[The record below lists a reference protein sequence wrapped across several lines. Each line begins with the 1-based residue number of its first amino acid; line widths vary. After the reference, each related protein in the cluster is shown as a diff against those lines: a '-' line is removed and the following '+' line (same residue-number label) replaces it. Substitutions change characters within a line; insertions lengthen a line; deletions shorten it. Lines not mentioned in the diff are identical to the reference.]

1 MRVVDRRRPEEIAVA
16 LIRYAAINVVRSRR
30 RTITAMIGVLLAIT
44 FVSGTFI
51 AIDSSTRA
59 TLDAFLANLP
69 SDIDFEARAS
79 ANGTQLREAVEAV
92 PGVLRVAVTRFTGIG
107 KVESSATPSPLN
119 AQVIGVEPNR
129 LPSALEEI
137 TVIAGSFSLPRGKA
151 ALSEDLAARLNVS
164 AGAIVSLRLSSF
176 DPTNQTDPRVNVT
189 VTAVFS
195 GVRSEGGSVSTP
207 LAVVHVED
215 AAWYEEQ
222 LGYASAG
229 NGLTGE
235 VRIDRAQ
242 VLDPYDTEASLGNV
256 ARLDRQVNSVLGLFG
271 GHITS
276 DAVPNALSS
285 FANALT
291 IQRIFYLGL
300 SAPVLLLG
308 IYLGAI
314 GIDLSHAERR
324 RELAVLR
331 TRGASRDQTLGLLLL
346 EAALGGVIAALIGL
360 AAGVGLSRLL
370 LAYVSLF
377 STASTPQYELVVLS
391 PATVATVAGLS
402 VLFMAATSYRSAQRT
417 ANLPIVETLR
427 YYAPG
432 ETHIR
437 YRPSWDALLVTLA
450 VLTYVMVVYSRY
462 QAGFV
467 TFLIGPLFIV
477 LLPLAP
483 IFLMVGSSRLLTRSS
498 SRVYEAASRVNRP
511 FTKNLHYVITRN
523 LQRNPRRAANVA
535 VIIALGLAFGMFT
548 LVTFSSQLAYQESQL
563 RAEIGAD
570 IAVNAPPSDP
580 GFAASVRALPE
591 VEGLTLVRRLYVPPN
606 LGYADVFALDPETYL
621 STTNPEPWYFRD
633 IDRGAAQR
641 VLASPDCDPAN
652 NRTGPGVCQVL
663 VTEAYLDSQSLAVG
677 DVLTFRREMRNQAG
691 VLEHVTVTVGIG
703 GTVRG
708 LPGTS
713 AVGSGVPL
721 AIYGSHTTLK
731 QLVDIVMSQNIDPER
746 YLVALRAGADPLAAK
761 DGIRSLGASGIRV
774 AEEEVG
780 QLRSVPL
787 FRAFF
792 GFMELEMAFMVVIL
806 TAGIGLILYA
816 ATLERKVE
824 LASIRAR
831 GASGWQTAGL
841 LVGEA
846 SSIMLVGL
854 VVGAGLGVLSAYLST
869 TLGSG
874 SGESLVP
881 LFLIVPVTSL
891 LLLAAAPIAMLVT
904 SVLVS
909 LRVAQMDI
917 GRVLKLRGG

>member
-1 MRVVDRRRPEEIAVA
+1 VA

-331 TRGASRDQTLGLLLL
+331 
-346 EAALGGVIAALIGL
+346 
-360 AAGVGLSRLL
+360 
-370 LAYVSLF
+370 
-377 STASTPQYELVVLS
+377 
-391 PATVATVAGLS
+391 
-402 VLFMAATSYRSAQRT
+402 
-417 ANLPIVETLR
+417 
-427 YYAPG
+427 
-432 ETHIR
+432 
-437 YRPSWDALLVTLA
+437 
-450 VLTYVMVVYSRY
+450 
-462 QAGFV
+462 
-467 TFLIGPLFIV
+467 
-477 LLPLAP
+477 
-483 IFLMVGSSRLLTRSS
+483 
-498 SRVYEAASRVNRP
+498 
-511 FTKNLHYVITRN
+511 
-523 LQRNPRRAANVA
+523 
-535 VIIALGLAFGMFT
+535 
-548 LVTFSSQLAYQESQL
+548 
-563 RAEIGAD
+563 
-570 IAVNAPPSDP
+570 
-580 GFAASVRALPE
+580 
-591 VEGLTLVRRLYVPPN
+591 
-606 LGYADVFALDPETYL
+606 
-621 STTNPEPWYFRD
+621 
-633 IDRGAAQR
+633 
-641 VLASPDCDPAN
+641 
-652 NRTGPGVCQVL
+652 
-663 VTEAYLDSQSLAVG
+663 
-677 DVLTFRREMRNQAG
+677 
-691 VLEHVTVTVGIG
+691 
-703 GTVRG
+703 
-708 LPGTS
+708 
-713 AVGSGVPL
+713 
-721 AIYGSHTTLK
+721 
-731 QLVDIVMSQNIDPER
+731 
-746 YLVALRAGADPLAAK
+746 
-761 DGIRSLGASGIRV
+761 
-774 AEEEVG
+774 
-780 QLRSVPL
+780 
-787 FRAFF
+787 
-792 GFMELEMAFMVVIL
+792 
-806 TAGIGLILYA
+806 
-816 ATLERKVE
+816 
-824 LASIRAR
+824 
-831 GASGWQTAGL
+831 
-841 LVGEA
+841 
-846 SSIMLVGL
+846 
-854 VVGAGLGVLSAYLST
+854 
-869 TLGSG
+869 
-874 SGESLVP
+874 
-881 LFLIVPVTSL
+881 
-891 LLLAAAPIAMLVT
+891 
-904 SVLVS
+904 
-909 LRVAQMDI
+909 
-917 GRVLKLRGG
+917 